1 MFREQFDIF
10 YSQDLSCDSPIP
22 PEEKML
28 MPRKVLKEGAISG
41 KASSTE
47 IGVAAFT
54 MLQTCVVERGVGG
67 MAFNI
72 GEFSKVR
79 QP

>member
-1 MFREQFDIF
+1 
-10 YSQDLSCDSPIP
+10 
-22 PEEKML
+22 
-28 MPRKVLKEGAISG
+28 MPGTVLKKDAISG
-41 KASSTE
+41 KASPTE
-47 IGVAAFT
+47 IGLAAFT
-54 MLQTCVVERGVGG
+54 MLQTCVVERGMGG